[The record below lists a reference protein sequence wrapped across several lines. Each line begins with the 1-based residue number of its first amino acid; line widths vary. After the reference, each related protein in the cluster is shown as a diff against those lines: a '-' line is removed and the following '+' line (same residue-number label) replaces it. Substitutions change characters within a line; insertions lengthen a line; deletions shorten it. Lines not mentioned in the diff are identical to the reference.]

1 MFLKKNKANCFYWNK
16 VYTVMIINSTN
27 INKSNNH
34 LSSHLIFSHKSLFC
48 HVVNENCLKQN
59 VNNSNVIWSHL
70 KKASYV
76 YSSTLCP
83 LKCFPGE
90 YHYTNNND
98 THRNSIII
106 DHIHENNL
114 SLLPWTF
121 LFAFTAFKEYGEN
134 CTTMFTQRVVL
145 VRELFR
151 PFMIT
156 NRHVMWL
163 WFTCT
168 K

>member
-48 HVVNENCLKQN
+48 RVVNENCLKQN
-59 VNNSNVIWSHL
+59 VNNSNVICSHL
-70 KKASYV
+70 KKSVIYIFLH
-76 YSSTLCP
+76 TLSF
-83 LKCFPGE
+83 KICFPGE

-114 SLLPWTF
+114 SLLPWTL
-121 LFAFTAFKEYGEN
+121 LFVFTAFIEYDGK
-134 CTTMFTQRVVL
+134 CTTIFTQRVVL
-145 VRELFR
+145 VR
-151 PFMIT
+151 
-156 NRHVMWL
+156 
-163 WFTCT
+163 
-168 K
+168 

>member
-48 HVVNENCLKQN
+48 HVVNENCLKHN

-70 KKASYV
+70 KKSVIYIFLH
-76 YSSTLCP
+76 TLSF
-83 LKCFPGE
+83 KMCFPGE

-145 VRELFR
+145 VRV
-151 PFMIT
+151 I
-156 NRHVMWL
+156 
-163 WFTCT
+163 
-168 K
+168 